1 MKTFKIRCSAIGQIM
16 TNPRTKKE
24 YLSKTTASYCEEWLK
39 EQIYSRKKE
48 ISSKYLDKGNMVEQ
62 SSLDY
67 IESEL
72 GYDSLPK
79 NEKSF
84 ENDYL
89 TGTPDAIFS
98 DHIVDVHTKNKT
110 QVLLTRPHIIDV
122 KNSWDCFTFPLF
134 YDNVP
139 NKNYYWQAQGYM
151 ALTGLDYYRLI
162 YTLMDTPEELIKKEY
177 FGSNLDYDTF
187 AKHYKYSDIDSKY
200 RIKVFEI
207 ERNDLDID
215 RIYTRVEECR
225 QYINN
230 FKPLNNERE

>member
-1 MKTFKIRCSAIGQIM
+1 MKTFKIRCSAIGLIM
-16 TNPRTKKE
+16 TNAKSKSD
-24 YLSKTTASYCEEWLK
+24 LISKTTASYCKEWMK

-48 ISSKYLDKGNMVEQ
+48 ISSKYFDKGNIMEQ
-62 SSLDY
+62 NSLDY
-67 IESEL
+67 IASEL

-89 TGTPDAIFS
+89 TGTPDAIFK
-98 DHIVDVHTKNKT
+98 D
-110 QVLLTRPHIIDV
+110 HIIDV

-177 FGSNLDYDTF
+177 FGSYLDYDTF

-225 QYINN
+225 AYINN
-230 FKPLNNERE
+230 INL

>member
-1 MKTFKIRCSAIGQIM
+1 MKTFKIRCSAIGLIM
-16 TNPRTKKE
+16 TNAKSKSD
-24 YLSKTTASYCEEWLK
+24 LISKTTASYCKEWMK

-48 ISSKYLDKGNMVEQ
+48 ISSKYFDKGNIMEQ
-62 SSLDY
+62 NSLDY
-67 IESEL
+67 IASEL

-98 DHIVDVHTKNKT
+98 DHI
-110 QVLLTRPHIIDV
+110 IDV

-134 YDNVP
+134 FDNVP

-200 RIKVFEI
+200 RIKVFEL

-225 QYINN
+225 EYINN
-230 FKPLNNERE
+230 INL

>member
-1 MKTFKIRCSAIGQIM
+1 MKTFKIRCSAIGLIM
-16 TNPRTKKE
+16 TNPKSKSD
-24 YLSKTTASYCEEWLK
+24 LISKTTASYCKEWMK

-48 ISSKYLDKGNMVEQ
+48 ISSKYFDKGNIMEQ
-62 SSLDY
+62 NSLDY
-67 IESEL
+67 IASEL

-89 TGTPDAIFS
+89 TGTPDAIFQ
-98 DHIVDVHTKNKT
+98 D
-110 QVLLTRPHIIDV
+110 HIIDV

-134 YDNVP
+134 FDNVP

-225 QYINN
+225 EYINN
-230 FKPLNNERE
+230 INL

>member
-1 MKTFKIRCSAIGQIM
+1 MRTFKIRCSSIGQIM

-67 IESEL
+67 IASEL
-72 GYDSLPK
+72 GYGSLPK
-79 NEKSF
+79 NEESF

-98 DHIVDVHTKNKT
+98 DHI
-110 QVLLTRPHIIDV
+110 IDV

-134 YDNVP
+134 FDNVP

-207 ERNDLDID
+207 ERNDIDID
-215 RIYTRVEECR
+215 SIYTRVVECR
-225 QYINN
+225 EYINN
-230 FKPLNNERE
+230 INQ